1 MSPARLFPALS
12 AFFALGAAAAYFQ
25 FGDATSATADGRAPR
40 PPAAR
45 APDAPKGRET
55 PGHDLRTGEV
65 PTSAARSGASATG
78 NADEA
83 ASMQRL
89 RALRTT
95 SPHEALALAEELEAR
110 FPNGREAAERSYLAV
125 RSLVDLR
132 RFHEARDR
140 AKSMVER
147 FPGDRY
153 ALDVQRH
160 LLVNPLDLPSR
171 EEQQR
176 AALNT
181 KRDYTA
187 DHSGGS

>member
-12 AFFALGAAAAYFQ
+12 AVFALGAAAAYFQ
-25 FGDATSATADGRAPR
+25 LSDATQTTAAVRAAPL
-40 PPAAR
+40 PAAH
-45 APDAPKGRET
+45 APDVRGAPVAPTHERSNDDVPST
-55 PGHDLRTGEV
+55 PARSG
-65 PTSAARSGASATG
+65 TSAAG
-78 NADEA
+78 NEADAEA

-95 SPHEALALAEELEAR
+95 APLEALALAEELEAR
-110 FPNGREAAERSYLAV
+110 FPNGRGAAERSYLAV
-125 RSLVDLR
+125 RSLVELR

-147 FPGDRY
+147 FPGDPY

-171 EEQQR
+171 DEQQR
-176 AALNT
+176 AAMNRR
-181 KRDYTA
+181 RD
-187 DHSGGS
+187 

>member
-1 MSPARLFPALS
+1 MSPARLLPALS
-12 AFFALGAAAAYFQ
+12 TVFALGAAAAYFH
-25 FGDATSATADGRAPR
+25 FGDATSATADGRAPG
-40 PPAAR
+40 PPAAQ
-45 APDAPKGRET
+45 APDVRNGRET
-55 PGHDLRTGEV
+55 TDQPFPRGDVPGS
-65 PTSAARSGASATG
+65 PARSGVSATG
-78 NADEA
+78 KADEA

-95 SPHEALALAEELEAR
+95 APLEAFALAEELEAR
-110 FPNGREAAERSYLAV
+110 FPNGRDAAERSYLAV
-125 RSLVDLR
+125 RSLVELR

-147 FPGDRY
+147 FPGDPY

-176 AALNT
+176 AALNA
-181 KRDYTA
+181 KHD
-187 DHSGGS
+187 